1 MGLMDMISAAIIGA
15 ELDFLGSLQYNEAL
29 YKIGGINKMDYEK
42 AIKDEK
48 RKKDAILEKLNKKLK
63 EELDKD
69 DLARKVFTWSL

>member
-1 MGLMDMISAAIIGA
+1 MDMISAAIIGA

-42 AIKDEK
+42 AIKDGK
-48 RKKDAILEKLNKKLK
+48 AKKDAILEKLNEKLK

-69 DLARKVFTWSL
+69 DEPFS